1 MKNDKIEY
9 SEYLH
14 NFKTM
19 FQPHKRQSSTLT
31 FLASVFGNL
40 NFWFSWAT
48 KMQFWNLLLTA
59 VECNEDKEGIRTQLI
74 SQKGERRKNSS

>member
-1 MKNDKIEY
+1 MNYDKIEY

-19 FQPHKRQSSTLT
+19 FQPHKRQSSILT
-31 FLASVFGNL
+31 FLAPIFGNL
-40 NFWFSWAT
+40 NFQFFSQTT
-48 KMQFWNLLLTA
+48 KRKFWSLLLTA
-59 VECNEDKEGIRTQLI
+59 ECSEDKEGTRTQLV